1 MPGFTV
7 FGAVGS
13 GSIPVEATLT
23 LLGIPYELI
32 EFAGGHVVNRSV
44 FSRLRRD

>member
-1 MPGFTV
+1 MAALTV

-23 LLGIPYELI
+23 LLGTAAILC
-32 EFAGGHVVNRSV
+32 G
-44 FSRLRRD
+44 